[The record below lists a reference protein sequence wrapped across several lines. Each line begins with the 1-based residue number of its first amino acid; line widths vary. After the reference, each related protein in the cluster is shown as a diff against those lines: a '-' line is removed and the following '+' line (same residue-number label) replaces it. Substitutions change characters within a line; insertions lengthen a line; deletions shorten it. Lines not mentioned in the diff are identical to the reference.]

1 LKKRDR
7 RGAGLKIASNLEIF
21 GNKEAWEAR
30 LDGEGGVQLQ
40 SLGVG
45 DLRRPACSTRIK
57 MRIIAKL

>member
-1 LKKRDR
+1 MRRKFEKRDG

-40 SLGVG
+40 SLQSLGVG
-45 DLRRPACSTRIK
+45 DLRRPA
-57 MRIIAKL
+57 